1 MKSIVINAVRG
12 DSGVTVCSVCEFVLV
27 MYSVVVVERV
37 AARDGGGG
45 RGCSGTVPPT
55 EHWAQMNSL

>member
-1 MKSIVINAVRG
+1 ML
-12 DSGVTVCSVCEFVLV
+12 SGVIVVLLFVPFVLV

-37 AARDGGGG
+37 AVRDGGGG

-55 EHWAQMNSL
+55 EH

>member
-55 EHWAQMNSL
+55 EH